1 MKLIDKLDGYVLYIY
16 NNGTV
21 TEKINGYCEVRPNK
35 VLTTKDTYYDI
46 ASLTKTY
53 TSVLVFMAQEEG
65 LLNIDDV
72 ITKYDKNYVNLGDI
86 TIKKLLC
93 HNQEIWTDGYLGDAK
108 SKNEFYKIL
117 YSAYVKY
124 KVPKYVDVDYIIL
137 GKLLEDIYG
146 MTLDKIIEEK
156 IIKRLGL
163 KHTTFNPTGS
173 IASMNYENREEL
185 NISLGELH
193 DKKAR
198 NAKKIGITTG
208 HASLFTNGED
218 LLLFLEALVNNKLVS
233 KETINVML
241 DHYDINKLN
250 KDNGYECKT
259 YNFFGTRYYNYIDSI
274 NDVPYDYEGLVSF
287 SGYTGP
293 RFLIDFKRKII
304 IVLMCNVVHN
314 TLMTRDEKNYFMK
327 HVVYEIYDECIK

>member
-21 TEKINGYCEVRPNK
+21 TEEIKGYCETKPNK

-53 TSVLVFMAQEEG
+53 TATVVFMAYEEG
-65 LLNIDDV
+65 LLDIDDTV
-72 ITKYDKNYVNLGDI
+72 IKYDRKFVNLKDV
-86 TIKKLLC
+86 TIRNLLC
-93 HNQEIWTDGYLGDAK
+93 HNQEIWTDGYLGGVSDIDEYNK
-108 SKNEFYKIL
+108 VL
-117 YSAYVKY
+117 YSSSVKSN
-124 KVPKYVDVDYIIL
+124 VPTYVDVDYIIL
-137 GKLLEDIYG
+137 GRLLENIYG
-146 MTLDKIIEEK
+146 KTLDKIIEEK
-156 IIKRLGL
+156 IINRLGL

-173 IASMNYENREEL
+173 IASMNYENLEEL

-198 NAKKIGITTG
+198 NAKRVGVTTG

-218 LLLFLEALVNNKLVS
+218 LLLFLEALVNKKLVS
-233 KETINVML
+233 EKTLNIML

-250 KDNGYECKT
+250 RDNGYECKT
-259 YNFFGTRYYNYIDSI
+259 YNLMGARYFNNIESI
-274 NDVPYDYEGLVSF
+274 NDVPYDIEGLVSF

-293 RFLIDFKRKII
+293 RYLIDFKRKII
-304 IVLMCNVVHN
+304 IVLMSNVVHN
-314 TLMTRDEKNYFMK
+314 TLMSRDEKNNFMK
-327 HVVYEIYDECIK
+327 HIVYEIYDECIK